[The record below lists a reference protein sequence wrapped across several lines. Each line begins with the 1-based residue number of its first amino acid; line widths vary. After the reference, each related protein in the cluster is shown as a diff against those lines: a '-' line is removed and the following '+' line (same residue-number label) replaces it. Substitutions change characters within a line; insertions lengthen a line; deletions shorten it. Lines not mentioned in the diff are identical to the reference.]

1 MTTREELNAQIDNL
15 AKTALKVKRD
25 RDELLD
31 AAITIESCLA
41 PDDADDAAKKLRR
54 AIARAKAPV

>member
-1 MTTREELNAQIDNL
+1 MTTTTLEQDFDRL

-31 AAITIESCLA
+31 ACK
-41 PDDADDAAKKLRR
+41 DALIYLEQEANLRPAKIVA
-54 AIARAKAPV
+54 AIARAEAV